1 MFNTHAFG
9 LKLAQLRKNA
19 DMTQSDLAE
28 RLNVTRQAV
37 SKYETGD
44 SFPDVTILVTMAEVF
59 GVSVDELI
67 CAGSPTAGEAAI
79 LHSLAQGKESAAGAT
94 AEDVAS
100 LAVWLKPSAVERLT
114 VNLAKEGINV
124 SRLMEIAAYL
134 SDEGTQRLLEE
145 TDCAGITPEM
155 LEHLLPFMDYD
166 SWCRILDK
174 ILNGEMDWHLIVPLR
189 VDRSLVEAAVIE
201 GMLPYEALG
210 IKPIY

>member
-37 SKYETGD
+37 SKYEIGD
-44 SFPDVTILVTMAEVF
+44 SFPDVTILVTMAEIF

-67 CAGSPTAGEAAI
+67 GAGSPTAGEAAI
-79 LHSLAQGKESAAGAT
+79 LNSLAQGKEPDTAT
-94 AEDVAS
+94 PEDVAS

-114 VNLAKEGINV
+114 VNLAKQGINV
-124 SRLMEIAAYL
+124 SRLMDIAVYL
-134 SDEGTQRLLEE
+134 SDEGTQRLLAE

-166 SWCRILDK
+166 SMCRILDK
-174 ILNGEMDWHLIVPLR
+174 ILEGEMDWHLLKPLR
-189 VDRSLVEAAVIE
+189 VDRSLIEAAVIE
-201 GMLPYEALG
+201 GVLPYEALG
-210 IKPIY
+210 IKGLP

>member
-37 SKYETGD
+37 SKYEIGD
-44 SFPDVTILVTMAEVF
+44 SFPDVTILVTMAEIF

-67 CAGSPTAGEAAI
+67 GAGSPTAGEAAI
-79 LHSLAQGKESAAGAT
+79 LNSLAQGKEPDTAT
-94 AEDVAS
+94 PEDVAS

-114 VNLAKEGINV
+114 VNLAKQGINV
-124 SRLMEIAAYL
+124 SRLMDIAVYL
-134 SDEGTQRLLEE
+134 SDEGTQRLLAE

-155 LEHLLPFMDYD
+155 LEHLLPFMDYA
-166 SWCRILDK
+166 SMCRILDK
-174 ILNGEMDWHLIVPLR
+174 ILEGEMDWHLLKPLR
-189 VDRSLVEAAVIE
+189 VDRSLIEAAVIE
-201 GMLPYEALG
+201 GVLPYEALG
-210 IKPIY
+210 TMGLP

>member
-1 MFNTHAFG
+1 MFNTQAFG
-9 LKLAQLRKNA
+9 LKLARLRKNA
-19 DMTQSDLAE
+19 DMTQSDLAD

-67 CAGSPTAGEAAI
+67 GAGAPTAGEAAI
-79 LHSLAQGKESAAGAT
+79 LHSLAHGNETPYKAT
-94 AEDVAS
+94 PEDVAS
-100 LAVWLKPSAVERLT
+100 LAVWLKPSAVEKLT
-114 VNLAKEGINV
+114 VNLARQGINV
-124 SRLMEIAAYL
+124 SRLMDIAVYL

-155 LEHLLPFMDYD
+155 LEHLLPFMDFD
-166 SWCRILDK
+166 SMCRILDK
-174 ILNGEMDWHLIVPLR
+174 ILNGEMDWHLIKPLR

-201 GMLPYEALG
+201 GVLPEEALG
-210 IKPIY
+210 IRGLP

>member
-37 SKYETGD
+37 SKYEIGD
-44 SFPDVTILVTMAEVF
+44 SFPDVTILVTMAEIF

-67 CAGSPTAGEAAI
+67 GAGSPTAGEAAI
-79 LHSLAQGKESAAGAT
+79 LNSLAQGKEPDTAT
-94 AEDVAS
+94 PEDVAS

-114 VNLAKEGINV
+114 VNLAKQGINV
-124 SRLMEIAAYL
+124 SRLMDIAVYL
-134 SDEGTQRLLEE
+134 SDEGTQRLLAE

-155 LEHLLPFMDYD
+155 LEHLLPFMDYA
-166 SWCRILDK
+166 SMCRILDK
-174 ILNGEMDWHLIVPLR
+174 ILEGEMDWHLLKPLR
-189 VDRSLVEAAVIE
+189 VDRSLIEAAVIE
-201 GMLPYEALG
+201 GVLPYEALG
-210 IKPIY
+210 IMGLP

>member
-1 MFNTHAFG
+1 MFNTQAFG

-37 SKYETGD
+37 SKYEIGD
-44 SFPDVTILVTMAEVF
+44 SFPDVTILVTLVEIF

-67 CAGSPTAGEAAI
+67 GAGSPTAGEAAI
-79 LHSLAQGKESAAGAT
+79 LNSLAQGKEPDTAT
-94 AEDVAS
+94 PEDVAS

-114 VNLAKEGINV
+114 VNLAKQGINV
-124 SRLMEIAAYL
+124 SRLMDIAVYL
-134 SDEGTQRLLEE
+134 SDEGTQRLLAE

-166 SWCRILDK
+166 SMCRILDK
-174 ILNGEMDWHLIVPLR
+174 ILEGEMDWHLLKPLR
-189 VDRSLVEAAVIE
+189 VDRSLVEAAVME
-201 GMLPYEALG
+201 GVLPYEALG
-210 IKPIY
+210 FKGAP

>member
-37 SKYETGD
+37 SKYEIGD
-44 SFPDVTILVTMAEVF
+44 SFPDVTILVTLAEIF

-67 CAGSPTAGEAAI
+67 GAGSPTAGEAAI
-79 LHSLAQGKESAAGAT
+79 LNSLAQGNEPDTAT
-94 AEDVAS
+94 PEDVAS

-114 VNLAKEGINV
+114 VNLAKQGINV
-124 SRLMEIAAYL
+124 SRLMDIAVYL
-134 SDEGTQRLLEE
+134 SDEGTQRLLAE

-155 LEHLLPFMDYD
+155 LEHLLPFMDYA
-166 SWCRILDK
+166 SMCRILDK
-174 ILNGEMDWHLIVPLR
+174 ILEGEMDWHLLKPLR
-189 VDRSLVEAAVIE
+189 VDRSLIEAAVIE
-201 GMLPYEALG
+201 GVLPYEALG
-210 IKPIY
+210 IMGLP

>member
-37 SKYETGD
+37 SKYEIGD
-44 SFPDVTILVTMAEVF
+44 SFPDVTILVTMAEIF

-67 CAGSPTAGEAAI
+67 GAGSPTAGEAAI
-79 LHSLAQGKESAAGAT
+79 LNSLAQGKEPDTAT
-94 AEDVAS
+94 PEDVAS

-114 VNLAKEGINV
+114 VNLAKQGINV
-124 SRLMEIAAYL
+124 SRLMDIAVYL
-134 SDEGTQRLLEE
+134 SDEGTQRLLAE

-155 LEHLLPFMDYD
+155 LEHLLPFMDYA
-166 SWCRILDK
+166 SMCRILDN
-174 ILNGEMDWHLIVPLR
+174 ILEGEMDWHLLKPLR
-189 VDRSLVEAAVIE
+189 VDRSLIEAAVIE
-201 GMLPYEALG
+201 GVLPYEALG
-210 IKPIY
+210 IKGLP

>member
-37 SKYETGD
+37 SKYEIGD
-44 SFPDVTILVTMAEVF
+44 SFPDVTILVTMAEIF

-67 CAGSPTAGEAAI
+67 GAGSPTAGEAAI
-79 LHSLAQGKESAAGAT
+79 LNSLAQGKEPDTAT
-94 AEDVAS
+94 PEDVAS

-114 VNLAKEGINV
+114 VNLAKQGINV
-124 SRLMEIAAYL
+124 SRLMDIAVYL
-134 SDEGTQRLLEE
+134 SDEGAQRLLAE

-155 LEHLLPFMDYD
+155 LEHLLPFMDYA
-166 SWCRILDK
+166 SMCRILDK
-174 ILNGEMDWHLIVPLR
+174 ILEGEMDWHLLKPLR
-189 VDRSLVEAAVIE
+189 VDRSLIEAAVIE
-201 GMLPYEALG
+201 GVLPYEALG
-210 IKPIY
+210 IKGLP

>member
-1 MFNTHAFG
+1 MFNIHAFG
-9 LKLAQLRKNA
+9 FKLAQLRKNA

-28 RLNVTRQAV
+28 RLSVTRQAV

-79 LHSLAQGKESAAGAT
+79 LHSLAQGKELTVGAT
-94 AEDVAS
+94 PEDVAN
-100 LAVWLKPSAVERLT
+100 LAVWLKPSTVETLT
-114 VNLAKEGINV
+114 VNLAKQGINV
-124 SRLMEIAAYL
+124 SRLMEIVTYL

-166 SWCRILDK
+166 SRCRILDK
-174 ILNGEMDWHLIVPLR
+174 ILNGEMDWHLIKPLR

-210 IKPIY
+210 IKQNP